1 MSTFGRA
8 FRVTTFGESHGAGVG
23 CIIDGVP
30 PCMPLTES
38 DIQPQ
43 LDRRRPGQSALSTPR
58 NEPDRVVIQSGTENG
73 LTLGSPVGLFV
84 ANRDQRPVDY
94 SDMCKVPRP
103 SHADYTYMAK
113 YGIKASSGGGRSS
126 ARETLMRVAAGAVA
140 EKWLR
145 LKVRALLPSL
155 LPSLYG
161 GCGRARA
168 IAFFFFAGHPLRAFF
183 AAEVVVSL
191 CMCVWCARCD
201 LSAPN
206 ITARAH
212 APLQYGIE
220 IVAWVSSAGDQAIA
234 NEPDAASVSRAD
246 VDASAVRCPDADS
259 TARMVKVR
267 PTDFPSSSPPPPS
280 TLHFPL
286 FHFGSF
292 LFRCFFFGGGRPRL
306 IYKKDVDWRV
316 CVVWCVGVL
325 TDGRWR
331 QTNVSRPLKRPSA
344 KRTASAAR

>member
-1 MSTFGRA
+1 MPYFACLLIGCTKRRAAGVCDGAAAQTLRQRGDRAPLERTSSRHLFFFVIVFFGHNNDSDSDALRFLLFLFLFLPTDMSTFGKV

-30 PCMPLTES
+30 PCMPLAEA

-43 LDRRRPGQSALSTPR
+43 LDRRRPGQGALSTPR
-58 NEPDRVVIQSGTENG
+58 NEPDRVTIQSGTENG

-145 LKVRALLPSL
+145 LKVRALLLSL

-191 CMCVWCARCD
+191 C
-201 LSAPN
+201 
-206 ITARAH
+206 
-212 APLQYGIE
+212 
-220 IVAWVSSAGDQAIA
+220 
-234 NEPDAASVSRAD
+234 
-246 VDASAVRCPDADS
+246 
-259 TARMVKVR
+259 
-267 PTDFPSSSPPPPS
+267 
-280 TLHFPL
+280 
-286 FHFGSF
+286 
-292 LFRCFFFGGGRPRL
+292 
-306 IYKKDVDWRV
+306 V
-316 CVVWCVGVL
+316 CVCGVRVVICL
-325 TDGRWR
+325 
-331 QTNVSRPLKRPSA
+331 RPI
-344 KRTASAAR
+344 